1 MPPSG
6 RPPESISIVNS
17 IPRSVEAGLALVGL
31 ALASPLLFTAGI
43 LIVLTSP
50 GPAIFRQVRI
60 GRNGRPFVLF
70 KLRTMRSTP
79 GGPQITATD
88 DARQT
93 RIGRMLRKAK
103 LDEVPQLWNVF
114 KGDLSLVGPRPEVP
128 RYVDLENPLWRE
140 VLRARPGI
148 TDPVTLRLRNEEAL
162 LDQVKDAR
170 EDYYLQVLLP
180 FKLRGYADY
189 LKKRTCWTDVTVL
202 GKTIVAIIIPGSA
215 TPPTN
220 AEITSTRVKL

>member
-1 MPPSG
+1 MS
-6 RPPESISIVNS
+6 S

-31 ALASPLLFTAGI
+31 VLASPLLLPAGI

-50 GPAIFRQVRI
+50 GPALFRQVRV
-60 GRNGRPFVLF
+60 GRNGRPFILF
-70 KLRTMRSTP
+70 KLRTMRLAQA
-79 GGPQITATD
+79 GPQVTATD

-93 RIGRMLRKAK
+93 RIGRLLRKSK
-103 LDEVPQLWNVF
+103 VDEVPQLWNVL

-128 RYVDLENPLWRE
+128 QYVDLDSPLWRE

-162 LDQVKDAR
+162 LAQVKEAR

-180 FKLRGYADY
+180 FKLRGYVDY
-189 LKKRTCWTDVTVL
+189 LKRRTCWTDITVL
-202 GKTIVAIIIPGSA
+202 GKSIIAILIPRSA

-220 AEITSTRVKL
+220 AEITSTRV